1 MDLIN
6 GLYGE
11 LGILVLCGIIFA
23 NEAGVPLFIN
33 CELLLITSGI
43 LISTGAFE
51 PWLFVPLA
59 LVATAGGAF
68 TGYSWAHLVGD
79 AGLQRVAERLGQG
92 ERIAKLRNRFG
103 KASPLR
109 IALFRLTPGLRVYSS
124 LVAGAVG
131 VNRRRFLT
139 GVIPVIVLWVSVYT
153 LLGYLVGV
161 PVTRYLDKIQSIV
174 LSGALLIGV
183 GIAAYFVIRRIPAA
197 GRDPLARLP
206 NRLRVV
212 LAVAV
217 DVALL
222 VTVVSGALDIIGGIL
237 SIAAPLIPVDDVAWW
252 VELLVVVV
260 VIAVFY
266 SVATRRGVRATAGET
281 LFGAGYLTGRGAG
294 REGEQPQ
301 VERDQEAAPPDELVK
316 VSAAFRTLADT
327 RRLQVVRLLLQR
339 DASLTEVSQELSLSA
354 DNAGEALHNLEDAG
368 LAVGRVEGGERR
380 FSIASDHVRL
390 GLNELLAHAGSG

>member
-11 LGILVLCGIIFA
+11 LGILVLCGIILA

-43 LISTGAFE
+43 LINTGAFE

-59 LVATAGGAF
+59 LVATAGGAV
-68 TGYSWAHLVGD
+68 TGYSWARLVGD
-79 AGLQRVAERLGQG
+79 TGLQRVAERIGQG

-109 IALFRLTPGLRVYSS
+109 IALFRITPGLRVYTS

-131 VNRRRFLT
+131 ISRRRFLT
-139 GVIPVIVLWVSVYT
+139 GVIPVIVVWVAVYT

-197 GRDPLARLP
+197 GRAPLARLP

-252 VELLVVVV
+252 VELLVVVL

-281 LFGAGYLTGRGAG
+281 LFDASYLTGRGRGQGQAG
-294 REGEQPQ
+294 VKRQ
-301 VERDQEAAPPDELVK
+301 VELDQEAAPPDELVK

-339 DASLTEVSQELSLSA
+339 DASQTEVSHALSLTQ
-354 DNAGEALHNLEDAG
+354 DNAAEVLHNLEDAG
-368 LAVGRVEGGERR
+368 LAIG
-380 FSIASDHVRL
+380 
-390 GLNELLAHAGSG
+390 